1 MEDVE
6 IVFIMRRSASEIEK
20 IVNAPYREPLSF
32 KSSLKNEFCLNKKKD
47 ILSLQ
52 VYSPFSITSAL
63 SLVTLAAIVN
73 QAQGEEFNPWNTVTT
88 GLFHMAVFD
97 YLGS

>member
-6 IVFIMRRSASEIEK
+6 IVFTMRRSASEIEK
-20 IVNAPYREPLSF
+20 IVNAPYREPSF

-63 SLVTLAAIVN
+63 SLVTLDAN
-73 QAQGEEFNPWNTVTT
+73 SESSTR
-88 GLFHMAVFD
+88 
-97 YLGS
+97 